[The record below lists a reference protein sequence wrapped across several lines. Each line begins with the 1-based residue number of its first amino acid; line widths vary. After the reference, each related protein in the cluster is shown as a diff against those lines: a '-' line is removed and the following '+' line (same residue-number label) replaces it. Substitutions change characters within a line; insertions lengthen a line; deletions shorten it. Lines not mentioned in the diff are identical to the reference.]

1 MKKHLLFVAVCTA
14 LLVSADPNDPQVR
27 LISATMDSSRNLN
40 IQYTLDEPAIVT
52 FDVKTN
58 GVSIG
63 AANLKNASRDV
74 YRVVPAAGRS
84 HTIILP
90 ATEALPDSITR
101 RKRAVTVTVRSPVTL
116 VTR

>member
-52 FDVKTN
+52 FDVK
-58 GVSIG
+58 
-63 AANLKNASRDV
+63 
-74 YRVVPAAGRS
+74 GRRY
-84 HTIILP
+84 HG
-90 ATEALPDSITR
+90 D
-101 RKRAVTVTVRSPVTL
+101 KR
-116 VTR
+116 